1 MSLAWVTDQRG
12 SSDQEMPLSP
22 PVPGGVKSLIQVFFY
37 LQALDF
43 LTTLIGLKL
52 GISEASP
59 FIRSLLHYGPS
70 VAVAASKIAAL
81 LLAAACI
88 KLNRSHMLR
97 YINYWFATIIVW
109 NLINILIV

>member
-1 MSLAWVTDQRG
+1 MSLAWATDQPD
-12 SSDQEMPLSP
+12 SSVAEMRLPLRTS
-22 PVPGGVKSLIQVFFY
+22 GGLKRLIQIFFY

-52 GISEASP
+52 GIPEASP
-59 FIRSLLHYGPS
+59 FIRYLLHYGPS

-81 LLAAACI
+81 ILAAVCI

-97 YINYWFATIIVW
+97 YVNYWFATIVVW
-109 NLINILIV
+109 NLINILMV